1 VVNSQITIIEEEAM
15 GAYSNKRWPAHEA
28 WKQVLRK
35 RQKLILCP
43 QYREAMHDEC
53 IMAVVFGFTAPLMEK
68 ILLYSLPVEYES
80 VIDLFTSKVDITFS
94 KGNIV
99 ISN

>member
-1 VVNSQITIIEEEAM
+1 M
-15 GAYSNKRWPAHEA
+15 GAYSNKRWSAHEA
-28 WKQVLRK
+28 WQQVFRK

-43 QYREAMHDEC
+43 QYREALHDEC
-53 IMAVVFGFTAPLMEK
+53 IMAVVFGFTTPLLEK
-68 ILLYSLPVEYES
+68 ILLYSLPVEHES

-94 KGNIV
+94 NGNIV

>member
-1 VVNSQITIIEEEAM
+1 MFIEEEAM
-15 GAYSNKRWPAHEA
+15 GAYSNKRWSAHEA
-28 WKQVLRK
+28 WQQVVRK

-43 QYREAMHDEC
+43 QYKEAMHDEC
-53 IMAVVFGFTAPLMEK
+53 IMAVVFGFTAPLLEK

-80 VIDLFTSKVDITFS
+80 VIDLFTSQVDITFS
-94 KGNIV
+94 NGNII

>member
-1 VVNSQITIIEEEAM
+1 M
-15 GAYSNKRWPAHEA
+15 GAYRDKRWPAHEA
-28 WKQVLRK
+28 WTQVIRK

-43 QYREAMHDEC
+43 QYKEALYDEC
-53 IMAVVFGFTAPLMEK
+53 IMAVVFGFTAPLLEK

-80 VIDLFTSKVDITFS
+80 VMDLFTSQVDVTFS
-94 KGNIV
+94 NGNIV

>member
-1 VVNSQITIIEEEAM
+1 M
-15 GAYSNKRWPAHEA
+15 GAYANKRWPAHEA
-28 WKQVLRK
+28 WKQVVRK

-43 QYREAMHDEC
+43 QYREALHDEC
-53 IMAVVFGFTAPLMEK
+53 IMAVVFGFTAPLLEK

-80 VIDLFTSKVDITFS
+80 VMALFTNNVDISFS
-94 KGNIV
+94 NGNIV

>member
-1 VVNSQITIIEEEAM
+1 M
-15 GAYSNKRWPAHEA
+15 GAYSNKKWPAHEA

-68 ILLYSLPVEYES
+68 ILSYSLPVEYEA
-80 VIDLFTSKVDITFS
+80 VIDLFTDKVDITFS
-94 KGNIV
+94 NGNIV